1 MPKKGKKAQLFP
13 GASSSKQN
21 EKKWALLNQILS
33 SDWKDTAWDT
43 NANKKLKNI
52 ENNLKM
58 PYPYFIST
66 KFDSKS
72 GQIKGLDV
80 TLGMHSITKTFD
92 IVQYLKN

>member
-1 MPKKGKKAQLFP
+1 M
-13 GASSSKQN
+13 SSG
-21 EKKWALLNQILS
+21 
-33 SDWKDTAWDT
+33 WKDTVCHT
-43 NANKKLKNI
+43 HANKKIRNI

-80 TLGMHSITKTFD
+80 TLEMHSIDKIFD
-92 IVQYLKN
+92 IVQYLKI